1 MKSSTL
7 FERSRRRIIA
17 AIMAVLA
24 LLFIATL
31 IAIYAFSYAEVYD
44 RNSRMLEDYAA
55 GYQTNR
61 LPLGFVRP
69 DGMSQR
75 FEDGRPQ
82 SAPYYAVLF
91 DALGN
96 VVAVENTTSSGYTS
110 GELVNL
116 ARDAAMKGE
125 RSGLEGSLM
134 FAVERTA
141 GYTLVAFMDNT
152 LVTESMGTLFRY
164 TLAVGLIALVALF
177 FVARWLAGRIVRPMR
192 QAYEAQR
199 RFISDAGHELKT
211 PVAVMETNA
220 EMLEREI
227 GENKWLQNVR
237 YENKRL
243 GHLVNQLLEL
253 ARTEEQTPSHDEMNL
268 SRIVE
273 AEVLSNEPVSFERGM
288 SLSCDIGK
296 NITVEGS
303 EGELSQLVAILL
315 DNALNY
321 GVAKT
326 EVRVVLARAGHVA
339 HLQVSNAVSP
349 DDIER
354 LETTALFDRFARAD
368 ESRANTDDETSTA
381 HYGLG
386 LAIARAIVDA
396 HDGNISSSVDRGNA
410 RITFT
415 VELPIRH

>member
-1 MKSSTL
+1 MKSSML

-61 LPLGFVRP
+61 LPLGFTRP

-91 DALGN
+91 DTLGN

-110 GELVNL
+110 GELVSL

-164 TLAVGLIALVALF
+164 TLVVGLIALAALF
-177 FVARWLAGRIVRPMR
+177 FVARWLAGRIVRPMQ

-253 ARTEEQTPSHDEMNL
+253 ARTEEQAASHDVVNL

-296 NITVEGS
+296 DITVEGN
-303 EGELSQLVAILL
+303 EGELSQLVSILL
-315 DNALNY
+315 DNALSY

-326 EVRVVLARAGHVA
+326 KVKVVLARVGHVA
-339 HLQVSNAVSP
+339 RLQVSNAVSP
-349 DDIER
+349 DDIVR
-354 LETTALFDRFARAD
+354 LETTALFDRFTRAD
-368 ESRANTDDETSTA
+368 ESRTDTDDEASTA

-415 VELPIRH
+415 VELPARH